1 MRPGGTPPV
10 ARISAGA
17 AVAALVT
24 ALVVLPLLR
33 LAQVVWQGGAGNL
46 PRLLGSGGMGQAVRN
61 TVVLAVAVTAAAVPI
76 GVVLALVLRRPD
88 LPGRAFW
95 RAAVLLPVFV
105 PDFVLGYSWIQAYA
119 RAGFTD
125 TLLGWHWS
133 GLLGPAGVWLRPG
146 GEAPPLGW
154 HWSGLLG
161 PAGVWLVLVVNAAP
175 LAYLVVAVGLAARA
189 EPDLERAARVSGAGG
204 TTALLT
210 ITLRLLLPA
219 VMAASVLVFVLTLAA
234 FAIPQVLGTPGG
246 FSTVTTRIYAG
257 LSIGSDPASFVQAVT
272 LALLLV
278 VVAAVCVAPADAL
291 LGSRLQV
298 SRPAVAPGAPAIAG
312 RPAVGRAMAA
322 GLATY
327 LVLSTALPLAALV
340 LSSVTRAVGVPPTPA
355 NWSLAHFREVL
366 TPRTVDAL
374 GRSLGLAVVAA
385 TLLVVLGGLIATVG
399 RRRGGR
405 AAATLVTLT
414 LVLPGSTLAVALL
427 ITYGRWLGG
436 TLTLILLAYLAKLWA
451 FAHRPIAG
459 ALERLPPEELFAA
472 RVSGAGA
479 LTAVRTVT
487 LRPLAPSLLGA
498 WLVCFLTALHEVTMS
513 SLLYGPGSET
523 LAVIVLN
530 AQELGSIGATAALS
544 VVLTLLVAVPAG
556 LLWPVLGR
564 LRTRRGSPAAVLTLE
579 AARGG

>member
-1 MRPGGTPPV
+1 MPPGGAP
-10 ARISAGA
+10 AGA
-17 AVAALVT
+17 RTGVAVPILVAALVV
-24 ALVVLPLLR
+24 LVGFPLVR
-33 LAQVVWQGGAGNL
+33 LGHVVWAEGGDVAPILSSPG
-46 PRLLGSGGMGQAVRN
+46 LGTAVRN
-61 TVVLAVAVTAAAVPI
+61 TVVLACAVTVAAVPI
-76 GVVLALVLRRPD
+76 GVAMALVLRRPD

-95 RAAVLLPVFV
+95 RVAVLLPILV
-105 PDFVLGYSWIQAYA
+105 PDFVLGYSWTQAYA

-133 GLLGPAGVWLRPG
+133 GLLGPAGVWL
-146 GEAPPLGW
+146 
-154 HWSGLLG
+154 
-161 PAGVWLVLVVNAAP
+161 VVVVNAAP

-204 TTALLT
+204 PTALLT
-210 ITLRLLLPA
+210 ITLRLALPA
-219 VMAASVLVFVLTLAA
+219 VIAAGVLVFVLTLGT
-234 FAIPQVLGTPGG
+234 FAIPQVLGAPAG
-246 FSTVTTRIYAG
+246 FSTVTTRIYAD
-257 LSIGSDPASFVQAVT
+257 LSIGGDPASFVEAVT

-291 LGSRLQV
+291 LGPRLQA
-298 SRPAVAPGAPAIAG
+298 SRPAVAPGAPAMPG
-312 RPAVGRAMAA
+312 GPAVGRAMAA

-340 LSSVTRAVGVPPTPA
+340 LSSITRAVGVPPTPA

-399 RRRGGR
+399 RRRSGR
-405 AAATLVTLT
+405 ATATLVTLT

-459 ALERLPPEELFAA
+459 ALERLPREELLAA

-487 LRPLAPSLLGA
+487 LRPLAA
-498 WLVCFLTALHEVTMS
+498 
-513 SLLYGPGSET
+513 
-523 LAVIVLN
+523 
-530 AQELGSIGATAALS
+530 
-544 VVLTLLVAVPAG
+544 
-556 LLWPVLGR
+556 
-564 LRTRRGSPAAVLTLE
+564 
-579 AARGG
+579 

>member
-17 AVAALVT
+17 AVAALVA

-33 LAQVVWQGGAGNL
+33 LAQVVWGGGAGNL
-46 PRLLGSGGMGQAVRN
+46 PRRVGSGGVGEAVRN
-61 TVVLAVAVTAAAVPI
+61 TVLLAVAVTAAAVPI

-88 LPGRAFW
+88 LPGRTFW
-95 RAAVLLPVFV
+95 RAAVLLPVLV
-105 PDFVLGYSWIQAYA
+105 PDFVLGYSWTQAYA

-133 GLLGPAGVWLRPG
+133 GLLGPAGVWL
-146 GEAPPLGW
+146 
-154 HWSGLLG
+154 
-161 PAGVWLVLVVNAAP
+161 VVVVNAAP

-257 LSIGSDPASFVQAVT
+257 LSIGGDPASFVEAVT

-278 VVAAVCVAPADAL
+278 VVAGVCVTPADAL

-298 SRPAVAPGAPAIAG
+298 SRPAVAPGAPAIPG
-312 RPAVGRAMAA
+312 GPAVGRAMAA

-459 ALERLPPEELFAA
+459 ALERLPREELLAA

-487 LRPLAPSLLGA
+487 LRPLAA
-498 WLVCFLTALHEVTMS
+498 
-513 SLLYGPGSET
+513 
-523 LAVIVLN
+523 
-530 AQELGSIGATAALS
+530 
-544 VVLTLLVAVPAG
+544 
-556 LLWPVLGR
+556 
-564 LRTRRGSPAAVLTLE
+564 
-579 AARGG
+579 